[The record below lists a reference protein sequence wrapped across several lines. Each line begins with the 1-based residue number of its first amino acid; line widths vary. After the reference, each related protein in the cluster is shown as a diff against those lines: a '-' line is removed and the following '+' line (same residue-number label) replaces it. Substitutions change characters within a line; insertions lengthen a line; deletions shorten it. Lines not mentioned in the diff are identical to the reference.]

1 MSEIP
6 LFPLNTVLFPQGI
19 LPLRIFEP
27 RYVDM
32 VSACMKTGSGF
43 GVCLVRDG
51 SDVGAAAKFYT
62 TGTLATIVDWNQLP
76 DGLLGIRVQGQQR
89 FTVLSSRV
97 KPDQL
102 ITAEVEMIPDDP
114 HYAIPAMYAP
124 LQDLLRRG
132 IQQLGRPYT
141 DMPTDYDNASWVS
154 CRLAELL
161 PLPLTAKQEFL
172 QSTKP
177 VERLEQLFNVWQ
189 KMNTGQ
195 N

>member
-1 MSEIP
+1 MSELP

-27 RYVDM
+27 RYLDM
-32 VSACMKTGSGF
+32 ISACMKTDTGF
-43 GVCLVRDG
+43 GVCLICDG
-51 SDVGAAAKFYT
+51 NDAGAAAKFYT
-62 TGTLATIVDWNQLP
+62 TGTLVTIADWNQLP
-76 DGLLGIRVQGQQR
+76 DGLLGITAHGQQR

-97 KPDQL
+97 KPNQL

-114 HYAIPAMYAP
+114 HYAIPALYAP
-124 LQDLLRRG
+124 LQDLLRQG

-141 DMPTDYDNASWVS
+141 EMPTDYDDASWVS

-172 QSTKP
+172 QLTNP
-177 VERLEQLFNVWQ
+177 AERLEQLFGAWQ
-189 KMNTGQ
+189 KMSASPS
-195 N
+195 